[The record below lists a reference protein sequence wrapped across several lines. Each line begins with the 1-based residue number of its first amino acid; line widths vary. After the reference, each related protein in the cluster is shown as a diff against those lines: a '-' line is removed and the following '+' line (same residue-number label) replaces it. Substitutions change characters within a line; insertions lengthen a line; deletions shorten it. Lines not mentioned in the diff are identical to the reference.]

1 MMAHRPFPQPPPRLQ
16 RSELAVPASSPH
28 FFEKAARGDA
38 DVIFLDLE
46 DAVSNDKKDRAR
58 DMAVQALNEIDWGNK
73 TMAVRVNSLDT
84 PWAYRDIIAVAE
96 HCPRLDMILLPKAGV
111 AADIYVVET
120 LLNGIEATI
129 GRHTPI
135 GIEALI
141 ETALGLSNVESIA
154 AASPR
159 LEALIFGVGD
169 FTLSVQA
176 RDPLTG
182 GPNPRYSVLTAPEAD
197 GSRSRHWGDP
207 WHFALARIVTACRA
221 HGLRAIDGPFG
232 DVGDPDGYRASCLR
246 SSALGFEGKWAIH
259 PSQAPIA
266 NEVFSPDPTEVEWA
280 VKVTQAMQEA
290 EAAGNGAVLVDGRL
304 VDLAHLKMVDVIL
317 ARQKRIN
324 DARAIRRSA

>member
-1 MMAHRPFPQPPPRLQ
+1 MIRRNPPARPRRLQ
-16 RSELAVPASSPH
+16 RSELAVPATSPH
-28 FFEKAARGDA
+28 FFEKAARGHA

-58 DMAVQALNEIDWGNK
+58 TLAVEALNDIDWGDK
-73 TMAVRVNSLDT
+73 TMAVRVNALDT

-96 HCPRLDMILLPKAGV
+96 KCPRLDMILLPKPAV

-129 GRHTPI
+129 GRRDPI

-141 ETALGLSNVESIA
+141 ETAEGLCNVESIA
-154 AASPR
+154 SASDR

-182 GPNPRYSVLTAPEAD
+182 GPNPRYSVLTGTDED
-197 GSRSRHWGDP
+197 GQRARHWNDP

-221 HGLRAIDGPFG
+221 YGLRAIDGPFG
-232 DVGDPDGYRASCLR
+232 DVRDEAGYRASAMR
-246 SSALGFEGKWAIH
+246 ASALGFEGKWAIH
-259 PSQAPIA
+259 PSQCQPA
-266 NEVFSPDPTEVEWA
+266 NEVFSPDPSELVWA
-280 VKVTQAMQEA
+280 EQVTAAMAKA
-290 EAAGNGAVLVDGRL
+290 EGEGAGAVLVDGKL
-304 VDLAHLKMVDVIL
+304 ADLAHLKMVRTIMD
-317 ARQKRIN
+317 RQALIDAPRRVKR
-324 DARAIRRSA
+324 

>member
-1 MMAHRPFPQPPPRLQ
+1 VIRRNPPSRPRRLQ
-16 RSELAVPASSPH
+16 RSELAVPATSPH
-28 FFEKAARGDA
+28 FFEKAARGHA

-58 DMAVQALNEIDWGNK
+58 TLAVEALNDIDWGDK
-73 TMAVRVNSLDT
+73 TMAVRVNALDT

-96 HCPRLDMILLPKAGV
+96 KCPRLDMILLPKPAV

-129 GRHTPI
+129 GRRDPI

-141 ETALGLSNVESIA
+141 ETAEGLCNVESIA
-154 AASPR
+154 SASDR

-182 GPNPRYSVLTAPEAD
+182 GPNPRYSVLTGTDED
-197 GSRSRHWGDP
+197 GQRARHWNDP

-221 HGLRAIDGPFG
+221 YGLRAIDGPFG
-232 DVGDPDGYRASCLR
+232 DVRDEAGYRASAMR
-246 SSALGFEGKWAIH
+246 ASALGFEGKWAIH
-259 PSQAPIA
+259 PSQCQPA
-266 NEVFSPDPTEVEWA
+266 NEVFSPDPSELVWA
-280 VKVTQAMQEA
+280 EQVTAAMAKA
-290 EAAGNGAVLVDGRL
+290 EGEGAGAVLVDGKL
-304 VDLAHLKMVDVIL
+304 ADLAHLKMVRTIMD
-317 ARQKRIN
+317 RQALIDAPRRVKR
-324 DARAIRRSA
+324 

>member
-1 MMAHRPFPQPPPRLQ
+1 MIRRNPPSRPRRLQ
-16 RSELAVPASSPH
+16 RSELAVPATSPH
-28 FFEKAARGDA
+28 FFEKAARGHA

-58 DMAVQALNEIDWGNK
+58 TLAVEALNDIDWGDK
-73 TMAVRVNSLDT
+73 TMAVRVNALDT

-96 HCPRLDMILLPKAGV
+96 KCPRLDMILLPKPAV

-129 GRHTPI
+129 GRRDPI

-141 ETALGLSNVESIA
+141 ETAEGLCNVESIA
-154 AASPR
+154 SASDR

-182 GPNPRYSVLTAPEAD
+182 GPNPRYSVLTGTDED
-197 GSRSRHWGDP
+197 GQRARHWNDP

-221 HGLRAIDGPFG
+221 YGLRAIDGPFG
-232 DVGDPDGYRASCLR
+232 DVRDEAGYRASAMR
-246 SSALGFEGKWAIH
+246 ASALGFEGKWAIH
-259 PSQAPIA
+259 PSQCQPA
-266 NEVFSPDPTEVEWA
+266 NEVFSPDPSELVWA
-280 VKVTQAMQEA
+280 EQVTAAMAKA
-290 EAAGNGAVLVDGRL
+290 EGEGAGAVLVDGKL
-304 VDLAHLKMVDVIL
+304 ADLAHLKMVRTIMD
-317 ARQKRIN
+317 RQALIDAPRRVKR
-324 DARAIRRSA
+324 

>member
-1 MMAHRPFPQPPPRLQ
+1 
-16 RSELAVPASSPH
+16 VPATSPH
-28 FFEKAARGDA
+28 FFEKAARGHA

-58 DMAVQALNEIDWGNK
+58 TLAVEALNDIDWGDK
-73 TMAVRVNSLDT
+73 TMAVRVNALDT

-96 HCPRLDMILLPKAGV
+96 KCPRLDMILLPKPAV

-129 GRHTPI
+129 GRRDPI

-141 ETALGLSNVESIA
+141 ETAEGLCNVESIA
-154 AASPR
+154 SASDR

-182 GPNPRYSVLTAPEAD
+182 GPNPRYSVLTGTDED
-197 GSRSRHWGDP
+197 GQRARHWNDP

-221 HGLRAIDGPFG
+221 YGLRAIDGPFG
-232 DVGDPDGYRASCLR
+232 DVRDEAGYRASAMR
-246 SSALGFEGKWAIH
+246 ASALGFEGTWAIH
-259 PSQAPIA
+259 PSQCQPA
-266 NEVFSPDPTEVEWA
+266 NEVFSPDPSELVWA
-280 VKVTQAMQEA
+280 EQVTAAMAKA
-290 EAAGNGAVLVDGRL
+290 EGEGAGAVLVDGKL
-304 VDLAHLKMVDVIL
+304 ADLAHLKMVRTIMD
-317 ARQKRIN
+317 RQALIDAPRRVKR
-324 DARAIRRSA
+324 

>member
-1 MMAHRPFPQPPPRLQ
+1 MIRRNPPARPRRLQ
-16 RSELAVPASSPH
+16 RSELAVPATSPH
-28 FFEKAARGDA
+28 FFEKAARGPA

-58 DMAVQALNEIDWGNK
+58 TLAVEALNDIDWGDK
-73 TMAVRVNSLDT
+73 TMAVRVNALDT

-96 HCPRLDMILLPKAGV
+96 KCPRLDMILLPKPAV

-129 GRHTPI
+129 GRRDPI

-141 ETALGLSNVESIA
+141 ETAEGLCNVEAIA
-154 AASPR
+154 SASDR

-182 GPNPRYSVLTAPEAD
+182 GPNARYAVLTGAD
-197 GSRSRHWGDP
+197 ERGQRAIHWNDP

-221 HGLRAIDGPFG
+221 YGLRAIDGPFG
-232 DVGDPDGYRASCLR
+232 DVGDAAGYRACAMR
-246 SSALGFEGKWAIH
+246 ASALGFEGKWAIH
-259 PSQAPIA
+259 PSQCEPA
-266 NEVFSPDPTEVEWA
+266 NEVFSPDPSELVWA
-280 VKVTQAMQEA
+280 EQVSAAMAKA
-290 EAAGNGAVLVDGRL
+290 EADGAGAVLVDGKL
-304 VDLAHLKMVDVIL
+304 ADLAHLKMVRTIMD
-317 ARQKRIN
+317 RQALI
-324 DARAIRRSA
+324 DAPRRVNR

>member
-1 MMAHRPFPQPPPRLQ
+1 VIRRNPPSRPRRLQ
-16 RSELAVPASSPH
+16 RSELAVPTTSPH
-28 FFEKAARGDA
+28 FFEKAARGHA

-58 DMAVQALNEIDWGNK
+58 TLAVEALNDIDWGDK
-73 TMAVRVNSLDT
+73 TMAVRVNALDT

-96 HCPRLDMILLPKAGV
+96 KCPRLDMILLPKPAV

-129 GRHTPI
+129 GRRDPI

-141 ETALGLSNVESIA
+141 ETAEGLCNVESIA
-154 AASPR
+154 SASDR

-182 GPNPRYSVLTAPEAD
+182 GPNPRYSVLTGTDED
-197 GSRSRHWGDP
+197 GQRARHWNDP

-221 HGLRAIDGPFG
+221 YGLRAIDGPFG
-232 DVGDPDGYRASCLR
+232 DVRDEAGYRASAMR
-246 SSALGFEGKWAIH
+246 ASALGFEGKWAIH
-259 PSQAPIA
+259 PSQCQPA
-266 NEVFSPDPTEVEWA
+266 NEVFSPDPSELVWA
-280 VKVTQAMQEA
+280 EQVTAAMAKA
-290 EAAGNGAVLVDGRL
+290 EGEGAGAVLVDGKL
-304 VDLAHLKMVDVIL
+304 ADLAHLKMVRTIMD
-317 ARQKRIN
+317 RQALIDAPRRVKR
-324 DARAIRRSA
+324 

>member
-1 MMAHRPFPQPPPRLQ
+1 MAHRPFPQPPPRLQ

-58 DMAVQALNEIDWGNK
+58 DMAVQALNEIDWGDK

-96 HCPRLDMILLPKAGV
+96 RCPRLDMILLPKAGV

>member
-1 MMAHRPFPQPPPRLQ
+1 VIRRNPPARPRRLQ
-16 RSELAVPASSPH
+16 RSELAVPATSPH
-28 FFEKAARGDA
+28 FFEKAARGHA

-58 DMAVQALNEIDWGNK
+58 TLAVEALNDIDWGDK
-73 TMAVRVNSLDT
+73 TMAVRVNALDT

-96 HCPRLDMILLPKAGV
+96 KCPRLDMILLPKPAV

-129 GRHTPI
+129 GRRDPI

-141 ETALGLSNVESIA
+141 ETAEGLCNVESIA
-154 AASPR
+154 SASDR

-182 GPNPRYSVLTAPEAD
+182 GPNPRYSVLTGTDED
-197 GSRSRHWGDP
+197 GQRARHWNDP

-221 HGLRAIDGPFG
+221 YGLRAIDGPFG
-232 DVGDPDGYRASCLR
+232 DVRDEAGYRASAMR
-246 SSALGFEGKWAIH
+246 ASALGFEGKWAIH
-259 PSQAPIA
+259 PSQCQPA
-266 NEVFSPDPTEVEWA
+266 NEVFSPDPSELVWA
-280 VKVTQAMQEA
+280 EQVTAAMAKA
-290 EAAGNGAVLVDGRL
+290 EGEGAGAVLVDGKL
-304 VDLAHLKMVDVIL
+304 ADLAHLKMVRTIMD
-317 ARQKRIN
+317 RQALIDAPRRVKR
-324 DARAIRRSA
+324 